1 MLRVAVVGAGKF
13 SAMFLSA
20 ARTLEDAR
28 IVGVADLSE
37 ERARATLA
45 RVGWRDERTEVTADA
60 LSLIDGRRVDLVVE
74 ATGSPAAAA
83 AHALKALEE
92 RCHVVMVTA
101 EVDALLG
108 PLLAARAR
116 EAGVSYSL
124 AYGDQPALV
133 WELVEWARTC
143 GFEVVCAGKGTK
155 HLPAFHAS
163 TPETVWE
170 HYGLDPAYAAREGLN
185 AKLYNSFLDGTKS
198 AIEMALV
205 ADATGLVPQ
214 DDGLRFPPCPA
225 DRLASVLN
233 PGAALT
239 RSGTVEVV
247 SSLELDGTPVENDLR
262 WGVYV
267 VFATAEEHVR
277 GWLAEYGV
285 QTDEDGRF
293 GALYRPSH
301 LVGLELGVS
310 VLRTAR
316 GEPTGT
322 PSAFV
327 ADVVATAKRD
337 LAAGTLLDGEG
348 GSTVYGSLLPARR
361 SLDVGALP
369 VALANGVRLT
379 RDVAAGGPVR
389 RADVELDPNDLLV
402 RLRAE
407 LETGFAP

>member
-1 MLRVAVVGAGKF
+1 SAGSRAGRCAAPRGRPRARPRGCPGRVRRGRAAARAGRAASAGTAAGAGGRRAARPAGGRTAPCRARPRRRGSAARATRARPRATSGSGRSGRPRTASPAHPRTASRAAARRLAERRQPLVDAVRLDRVDEPVATLVAERVRGALEERRLVDDPAEAGVAEVVAEARPHGGSLRCRVLRVAVVGAGKF

-143 GFEVVCAGKGTK
+143 GCEVVCAGKG
-155 HLPAFHAS
+155 
-163 TPETVWE
+163 
-170 HYGLDPAYAAREGLN
+170 
-185 AKLYNSFLDGTKS
+185 
-198 AIEMALV
+198 
-205 ADATGLVPQ
+205 
-214 DDGLRFPPCPA
+214 
-225 DRLASVLN
+225 
-233 PGAALT
+233 
-239 RSGTVEVV
+239 
-247 SSLELDGTPVENDLR
+247 
-262 WGVYV
+262 
-267 VFATAEEHVR
+267 
-277 GWLAEYGV
+277 
-285 QTDEDGRF
+285 
-293 GALYRPSH
+293 
-301 LVGLELGVS
+301 
-310 VLRTAR
+310 
-316 GEPTGT
+316 
-322 PSAFV
+322 
-327 ADVVATAKRD
+327 
-337 LAAGTLLDGEG
+337 
-348 GSTVYGSLLPARR
+348 
-361 SLDVGALP
+361 
-369 VALANGVRLT
+369 
-379 RDVAAGGPVR
+379 
-389 RADVELDPNDLLV
+389 
-402 RLRAE
+402 
-407 LETGFAP
+407 